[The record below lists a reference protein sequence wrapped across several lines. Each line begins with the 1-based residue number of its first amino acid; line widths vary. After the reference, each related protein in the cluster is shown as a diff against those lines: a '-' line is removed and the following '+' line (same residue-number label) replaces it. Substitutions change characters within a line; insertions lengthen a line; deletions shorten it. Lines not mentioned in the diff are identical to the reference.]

1 MSNKKQA
8 LIDLLKVFASN
19 VLSLISGILV
29 GFIIPKI
36 MGYTDYGYYKLYSLY
51 AAYTGLLHFGLSDGM
66 YFYFSGQKIEDI
78 DKKKLH
84 SCLLFVIIMEAAI
97 SISGIIISSFF
108 TSENPYGVIFIF
120 VFLFSF
126 FYQVQGVL
134 SYVCQALKKFSF
146 SSLINSLK
154 SLLDALGVLCLY
166 LVTKYSDGFQTSF
179 LIYCT
184 IVVSTMA
191 IEAIFYVVYFWRI
204 LFGKGQNFEQTRYDM
219 AGFLKIGFPIMIANL
234 TSSLI
239 LAIDK
244 QFVSIFYPVEES
256 NIFSIFS
263 FSYSVLTLITAA
275 TSAISI
281 VLFPYTKGKDEK
293 KLCELFPNLNSFLLV
308 GVGISCSSFFVV
320 QWIISTFLSK
330 YISSVPIIRVI
341 VPGLII
347 NSSVTVLMHNYYKTF
362 NKERVY
368 FIQNI
373 LVLLFAIVT
382 DIMTYYW
389 IILPFDPN
397 NPIWFAVA
405 SDITLLFWYII
416 SESFLAKNYHIKH
429 WKNDIYALSLCC
441 IFYLTSFFLDQWIG
455 FGVYL
460 VSVLLASYLFFFKE
474 TKALL
479 QMARA
484 KHNQIKTKNN

>member
-1 MSNKKQA
+1 
-8 LIDLLKVFASN
+8 
-19 VLSLISGILV
+19 
-29 GFIIPKI
+29 
-36 MGYTDYGYYKLYSLY
+36 
-51 AAYTGLLHFGLSDGM
+51 M

-219 AGFLKIGFPIMIANL
+219 NL
-234 TSSLI
+234 
-239 LAIDK
+239 
-244 QFVSIFYPVEES
+244 P
-256 NIFSIFS
+256 
-263 FSYSVLTLITAA
+263 
-275 TSAISI
+275 
-281 VLFPYTKGKDEK
+281 
-293 KLCELFPNLNSFLLV
+293 
-308 GVGISCSSFFVV
+308 
-320 QWIISTFLSK
+320 
-330 YISSVPIIRVI
+330 
-341 VPGLII
+341 
-347 NSSVTVLMHNYYKTF
+347 
-362 NKERVY
+362 
-368 FIQNI
+368 
-373 LVLLFAIVT
+373 
-382 DIMTYYW
+382 
-389 IILPFDPN
+389 
-397 NPIWFAVA
+397 
-405 SDITLLFWYII
+405 
-416 SESFLAKNYHIKH
+416 
-429 WKNDIYALSLCC
+429 
-441 IFYLTSFFLDQWIG
+441 
-455 FGVYL
+455 
-460 VSVLLASYLFFFKE
+460 
-474 TKALL
+474 
-479 QMARA
+479 
-484 KHNQIKTKNN
+484 